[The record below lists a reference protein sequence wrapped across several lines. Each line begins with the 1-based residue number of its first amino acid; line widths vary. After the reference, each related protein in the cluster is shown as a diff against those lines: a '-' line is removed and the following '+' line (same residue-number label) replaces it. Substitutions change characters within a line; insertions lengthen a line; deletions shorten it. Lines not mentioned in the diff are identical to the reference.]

1 MSSSKASPQGP
12 ARRSSLGWLF
22 WLSVGWVALTILL
35 SILAN
40 LLPLPNPNLQNYAA
54 INQSPSWTH
63 LLGTD
68 DLGRDI
74 LSRTVYGSRVSL
86 IVGFGA
92 IAIGLGIGG
101 TLGMVSGYRR
111 GATDTLLNAAS
122 YVLLAFPALVA
133 VMAIVTFW
141 GHELW
146 KITVVVGIA
155 SSPLAFRIVR
165 AATLSVA
172 SREFVTAARA
182 QGASSTRVLFREI
195 LPNILPLV
203 VSFSLLGVAAVIVLE
218 GSLAFL
224 GLSVPV
230 STPSWGNMLNEGRN
244 YLQVN
249 PWLTVFPASAMFLFL
264 LALNYV
270 GDGLRQHFDVLEV
283 KL

>member
-1 MSSSKASPQGP
+1 
-12 ARRSSLGWLF
+12 LGWLF

>member
-12 ARRSSLGWLF
+12 ARRPSLGWLF